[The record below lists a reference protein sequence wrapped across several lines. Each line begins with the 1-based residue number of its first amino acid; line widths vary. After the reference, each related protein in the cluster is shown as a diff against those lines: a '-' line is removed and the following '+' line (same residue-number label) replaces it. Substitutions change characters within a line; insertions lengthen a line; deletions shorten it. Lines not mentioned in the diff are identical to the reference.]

1 MTAAGWQP
9 KLIGMSERGLHFVED
24 DLDETWIEDWAGAGI
39 AEIEDLLEKH
49 TAFLRFLEADE
60 RAV

>member
-1 MTAAGWQP
+1 
-9 KLIGMSERGLHFVED
+9 MSERGLHFVAD

-49 TAFLRFLEADE
+49 SAFLRFLEADE
-60 RAV
+60 PV